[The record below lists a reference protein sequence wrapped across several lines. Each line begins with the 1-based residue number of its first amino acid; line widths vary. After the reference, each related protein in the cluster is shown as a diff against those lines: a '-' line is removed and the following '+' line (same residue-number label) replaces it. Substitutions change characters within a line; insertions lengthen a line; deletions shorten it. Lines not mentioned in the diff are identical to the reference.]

1 MATISNSSDWS
12 SFSPIP
18 SLKSF
23 SKTPISIPTLPFLSL
38 PSPNRRL
45 LLASSSQSQSPLLE
59 DASDELRISDFHP
72 EFPIPQQS
80 LQSNGSNLNQ
90 MIINLCKDDYK
101 VEGPAFESYQ
111 KAKTKPNFRPDP
123 EMLKLLIRYL
133 LRSKQWNSILVVLSD
148 CKAFRVFP
156 DRNVCSRLIGNCIK
170 ARKFKITKSLL
181 GVLESEGE
189 IAVSVIQSAMRS
201 YNKLHMYSSTISVYE
216 RMKDIGI
223 LPDQECYCQ
232 IMEAYHKVGDMEKVL
247 SVFSEFEQRKLEP
260 PVQIYAILCNSLG
273 KSGRAFEALKY
284 FREMKEKDIT
294 PDSSFYLYLIS
305 SFASI
310 REVRAAEDLFKEAR
324 DKDMLKDPVI
334 FLKLI
339 LMYVEEGL
347 IEKTRETVIIMR
359 EMKFRASDCI
369 LCAVING
376 YAKRRALGAAIKVY
390 EELVSLGCEP
400 GQVTY
405 ASIINVYCRLGLYH
419 EAEMTFSEM
428 GKKGFDRCVVAY
440 SNMISMYGKNGKLR
454 EAMRLV
460 AKMKEKGCS
469 PNVWVYN
476 SLIDMHGRA
485 MNLKQVEKLWK
496 EMKRRKVAP
505 DKITYTSTISAYSKA
520 REFEECLRYYREF
533 KMNGGKIDRSMA
545 GIIVGVFSKTSRI
558 DELLNLLQD
567 IQSEGIELD
576 ERLYKSAMNALRD
589 AGLWVQV
596 KWFKESFGIGKGLIN
611 NGGTRKSYPMIAM
624 GGDQSTL

>member
-1 MATISNSSDWS
+1 MATIFNSSDWS

-23 SKTPISIPTLPFLSL
+23 SKTPISIPTLPFVSL

-45 LLASSSQSQSPLLE
+45 FLASSSQSQSPLLE

-123 EMLKLLIRYL
+123 EMLKFLI
-133 LRSKQWNSILVVLSD
+133 
-148 CKAFRVFP
+148 
-156 DRNVCSRLIGNCIK
+156 RLIGNCIK

-189 IAVSVIQSAMRS
+189 IAVSAIQSAMRS

-232 IMEAYHKVGDMEKVL
+232 IMEAYHKVGDVEKVVSL
-247 SVFSEFEQRKLEP
+247 FSEFEQRKLEP

-284 FREMKEKDIT
+284 FREMTEKGIT

-310 REVRAAEDLFKEAR
+310 REVKAAEDLFEEAR
-324 DKDMLKDPVI
+324 DKGMLKDPVI

-390 EELVSLGCEP
+390 KELVSLGCEP

-405 ASIINVYCRLGLYH
+405 ASIINVYCRLGLYR
-419 EAEMTFSEM
+419 EAEMTFFEM

-596 KWFKESFGIGKGLIN
+596 KWFKESFGIAKGLID